1 MKRDIDDFQGML
13 MRAGDESLCR
23 KYRDA
28 YTCAFIQRLFLGFK
42 YFTVLH

>member
-1 MKRDIDDFQGML
+1 MKLDIFQGML

-28 YTCAFIQRLFLGFK
+28 DTCAFILRLFLAIK